1 LTRRNTQYL
10 DVSLNPNF
18 SLTRAYAHA
27 AEEEEE
33 EKVVA
38 VEKAVEKA
46 DADGETERVKEEEE
60 EEEEQVKMQG
70 RRGRETQR
78 EATSTG
84 AAMRREA
91 TSTGAGLERQR
102 EATSTGAAMRRARET
117 QREIERETGGN
128 RWREKERREKERRV
142 LSGLRTLI
150 SGSQGSAQLVAEHVL
165 LSTSLT
171 SLTLHLNRLRPH
183 TLVAQGLIHW

>member
-18 SLTRAYAHA
+18 SLTCAYAHP

-38 VEKAVEKA
+38 VEKA
-46 DADGETERVKEEEE
+46 DADGETERVNEEKREE
-60 EEEEQVKMQG
+60 VKMQG
-70 RRGRETQR
+70 RRG
-78 EATSTG
+78 
-84 AAMRREA
+84 
-91 TSTGAGLERQR
+91 
-102 EATSTGAAMRRARET
+102 RET

-142 LSGLRTLI
+142 LSGLSTLI
-150 SGSQGSAQLVAEHVL
+150 SGSQGSAQVVKPTYTN
-165 LSTSLT
+165 S
-171 SLTLHLNRLRPH
+171 LRPH
-183 TLVAQGLIHW
+183 TVEGRVH